1 MKCPHCQKQNRS
13 GLLLC
18 EHCGHQLLTLS
29 DFSRYQTRSIE
40 AGPALPSPLDFQRMG
55 TGYLHSS
62 SFVTLDLLDSNKKI
76 SLKTKGHILLGRADK
91 DSQWQPTV
99 DFTPYGAVE
108 MGVSRVHVDL
118 YFESDQVFVLE
129 LGSANGTRVNGV
141 SLQIGGAQQIH
152 NGDLLE
158 MGHLR
163 MRVYFAEN
171 SA

>member
-1 MKCPHCQKQNRS
+1 MKCPNCQKQNRP

-29 DFSRYQTRSIE
+29 DFSRYQTRSIATE
-40 AGPALPSPLDFQRMG
+40 PATLAPLDFQRLG
-55 TGYLHSS
+55 TGYLHRSS
-62 SFVTLDLLDSNKKI
+62 VVTLDLLDANKKV
-76 SLKTKGHILLGRADK
+76 SLKTTGHIVLGRADK

-99 DFTPYGAVE
+99 DLTPYGAVAH
-108 MGVSRVHVDL
+108 GVSRVHADL

-141 SLQIGGAQQIH
+141 ALQIGAAQQIH

-158 MGHLR
+158 MGRLR
-163 MRVYFAEN
+163 LRVYFGEP

>member
-1 MKCPHCQKQNRS
+1 MKCPHCQKQNRP

-29 DFSRYQTRSIE
+29 DFSRFQTKFIAE
-40 AGPALPSPLDFQRMG
+40 EPAPTTPVEFQRVG
-55 TGYLHSS
+55 TGFLHSS
-62 SFVTLDLLDSNKKI
+62 SFVTLDLLDTNKKI
-76 SLKTKGHILLGRADK
+76 TLKTKGHILLGRADK

-99 DFTPYGAVE
+99 DLTPYGAIE
-108 MGVSRVHVDL
+108 KGVSRVHADL

-129 LGSANGTRVNGV
+129 LGSANGTRLNGV
-141 SLQIGGAQQIH
+141 PLQIGGAQQIH

-163 MRVYFAEN
+163 VKVYFGDVPA
-171 SA
+171 

>member
-1 MKCPHCQKQNRS
+1 MKCPHCQKQNRP

-29 DFSRYQTRSIE
+29 DFSRYQTRFFEGEQTS
-40 AGPALPSPLDFQRMG
+40 PSPLDFQRVG

-62 SFVTLDLLDSNKKI
+62 SFVTLEMLDTNNKV

-99 DFTPYGAVE
+99 DLTPYGATE
-108 MGVSRVHVDL
+108 KGVSRVHADL

-129 LGSANGTRVNGV
+129 LGSANGTRLNGIP
-141 SLQIGGAQQIH
+141 LQIGGAHQIH

-158 MGHLR
+158 MGRLQ
-163 MRVYFAEN
+163 MKVYFGDAP
-171 SA
+171 A